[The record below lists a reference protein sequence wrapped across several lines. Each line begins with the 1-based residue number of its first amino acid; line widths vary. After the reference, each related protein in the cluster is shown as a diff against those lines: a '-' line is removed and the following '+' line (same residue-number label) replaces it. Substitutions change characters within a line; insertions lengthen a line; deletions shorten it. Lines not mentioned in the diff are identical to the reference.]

1 MSFQKQVYLNQA
13 LGNVGQISKAHHS
26 FCNVIPAIAAD
37 EFVKVGSF
45 VQSKA
50 TGATNENEV
59 IGASGK
65 AISGSILGV
74 VVRDSLKVAGDSTA
88 TLAVKKGE
96 NCAILTEGSIFIETD
111 LQSQAKK
118 GQYVFLKDADGTLA
132 FYNTTT
138 QSNYTYTGFRV
149 SKGNDTA
156 TSGLIEITT
165 ARA

>member
-1 MSFQKQVYLNQA
+1 MSFQKQVNANQA

-26 FCNVIPAIAAD
+26 FLNVIPAIAAD

-50 TGATNENEV
+50 APTNENEV

-74 VVRDSLKVAGDSTA
+74 VVRDSLKVAGDSTP
-88 TLAVKKGE
+88 TLEVKKGE
-96 NCAILTEGSIFIETD
+96 NCAVLNEGSIFIETS
-111 LQSQAKK
+111 LQAKK
-118 GQYVFLKDADGTLA
+118 GQYVFLKTDDGTLA
-132 FYNTTT
+132 FDNTATKA
-138 QSNYTYTGFRV
+138 SYTYTGFRV

-156 TSGLIEITT
+156 TAGLIEITT

>member
-1 MSFQKQVYLNQA
+1 MSFQKQVNLNQA
-13 LGNVGQISKAHHS
+13 LGNVGQISKAYHS

-37 EFVKVGSF
+37 ENVRVGSF
-45 VQSKA
+45 VQSK
-50 TGATNENEV
+50 TSPTNENEV

-96 NCAILTEGSIFIETD
+96 NCAILTEGSIFIETS
-111 LQSQAKK
+111 LQAKK

-132 FYNTTT
+132 FDNTATKT
-138 QSNYTYTGFRV
+138 SYTYTGFRV
-149 SKGNDTA
+149 SKGNETDA
-156 TSGLIEITT
+156 RGVIEITT

>member
-1 MSFQKQVYLNQA
+1 MSFQKQVNANQA

-26 FCNVIPAIAAD
+26 FLNVIPAIAAD

-45 VQSKA
+45 VQSK
-50 TGATNENEV
+50 TNATNENEV

-65 AISGSILGV
+65 QITGSILGV
-74 VVRDSLKVAGDSTA
+74 VVRDSLKVAGDSTP

-96 NCAILTEGSIFIETD
+96 NCAILTEGSIFIETS
-111 LQSQAKK
+111 LQAKK
-118 GQYVFLKDADGTLA
+118 GQYVFLKTDDGTLA
-132 FYNTTT
+132 FDNTATKT
-138 QSNYTYTGFRV
+138 SHTYTGFRV

-156 TSGLIEITT
+156 TAGIIEITT

>member
-1 MSFQKQVYLNQA
+1 MSFQKQVNLNQA

-37 EFVKVGSF
+37 DFVKVGSF
-45 VQSKA
+45 VQSS
-50 TGATNENEV
+50 TSATNENEV

-74 VVRDSLKVAGDSTA
+74 VVRDSLKVAADSTA

-96 NCAILTEGSIFIETD
+96 NCAILTEGSIFIETS
-111 LQSQAKK
+111 LQAKK

-132 FYNTTT
+132 FDNSATKA
-138 QSNYTYTGFRV
+138 SYTYTGFRV
-149 SKGNDTA
+149 SKGNETDA
-156 TSGLIEITT
+156 RGVIEITT

>member
-1 MSFQKQVYLNQA
+1 MSFQKQVNASQA

-50 TGATNENEV
+50 AATNENEV

-65 AISGSILGV
+65 AITGSILGV
-74 VVRDSLKVAGDSTA
+74 VVRDSLKVAGDSTP
-88 TLAVKKGE
+88 TLEVKKGE
-96 NCAILTEGSIFIETD
+96 NCAILTEGSIFIEVNV
-111 LQSQAKK
+111 QAQK
-118 GQYVFLKDADGTLA
+118 GKYVFLKTADGSLG
-132 FYNTTT
+132 FYDTTT
-138 QSNYTYTGFRV
+138 QSDYTYTGFRV
-149 SKGNDTA
+149 SKGHDT
-156 TSGLIEITT
+156 TSAGLIEITT

>member
-1 MSFQKQVYLNQA
+1 MSFQKQVNANQA

-26 FCNVIPAIAAD
+26 FLNVIPAIAAD

-45 VQSKA
+45 VQSSS
-50 TGATNENEV
+50 TATNENEV

-65 AISGSILGV
+65 QITGSILGV

-96 NCAILTEGSIFIETD
+96 NCAILTEGSIFIEVNVI
-111 LQSQAKK
+111 AKK
-118 GQYVFLKDADGTLA
+118 GQYVFLKTADGSLG
-132 FYNTTT
+132 FYNAST
-138 QSNYTYTGFRV
+138 QNDYTYTGFRV

-156 TSGLIEITT
+156 TAGLIEITT

>member
-1 MSFQKQVYLNQA
+1 MSFQKQVNLNQA

-45 VQSKA
+45 VQSS

-59 IGASGK
+59 VGASGK
-65 AISGSILGV
+65 QISGSILGV

-96 NCAILTEGSIFIETD
+96 NCAILTEGSIFIEVNAI
-111 LQSQAKK
+111 AKK
-118 GQYVFLKDADGTLA
+118 GQYVFLKDDDGTLA
-132 FYNTTT
+132 FDNRATKA
-138 QSNYTYTGFRV
+138 SHTYTGFRV
-149 SKGNDTA
+149 SKGNETA
-156 TSGLIEITT
+156 ARGVIEITT

>member
-1 MSFQKQVYLNQA
+1 MSFQKQVNLNQA

-37 EFVKVGSF
+37 ENVSVGSF

-50 TGATNENEV
+50 AGATNENEV

-65 AISGSILGV
+65 AITGSILGV

-96 NCAILTEGSIFIETD
+96 NCAILTEGSIFIETS
-111 LQSQAKK
+111 LQAKK
-118 GQYVFLKDADGTLA
+118 GQYVFLKTADGSLG
-132 FYNTTT
+132 FYNAST
-138 QSNYTYTGFRV
+138 QSDYTYTGFRV
-149 SKGNDTA
+149 SKGNDA
-156 TSGLIEITT
+156 AAAGLIEITT

>member
-1 MSFQKQVYLNQA
+1 MSFQKQVNLNQA

-45 VQSKA
+45 VQSK

-65 AISGSILGV
+65 AITGSILGV
-74 VVRDSLKVAGDSTA
+74 VVRDSLKVAGDSTP
-88 TLAVKKGE
+88 TLEVKKGE
-96 NCAILTEGSIFIETD
+96 NCAILTEGSIFIEVNAI
-111 LQSQAKK
+111 AKK
-118 GQYVFLKDADGTLA
+118 GQYVFLKTADGSLG
-132 FYNTTT
+132 FYNAST
-138 QSNYTYTGFRV
+138 QNDYTYTGFRV

-156 TSGLIEITT
+156 TAGLIEITT

>member
-1 MSFQKQVYLNQA
+1 MSFQKQVNANQA

-26 FCNVIPAIAAD
+26 FLNVIPAIAAD

-45 VQSKA
+45 VQSSS
-50 TGATNENEV
+50 TATNENEV

-74 VVRDSLKVAGDSTA
+74 VVRDSLKVTGDSTP
-88 TLAVKKGE
+88 TLEVKKGE
-96 NCAILTEGSIFIETD
+96 NCAVLNEGSIFIETS
-111 LQSQAKK
+111 LQAKK
-118 GQYVFLKDADGTLA
+118 GQYVFLKTDDGTLA
-132 FYNTTT
+132 FDNTATKA
-138 QSNYTYTGFRV
+138 NHTYTGFRV

-156 TSGLIEITT
+156 TAGLIEITT

>member
-1 MSFQKQVYLNQA
+1 MSFQKQVNANQA

-26 FCNVIPAIAAD
+26 FLNVIPAIAAD
-37 EFVKVGSF
+37 DFVKVGSF
-45 VQSKA
+45 VQSSS
-50 TGATNENEV
+50 TATNENEV

-65 AISGSILGV
+65 QITGSILGV

-96 NCAILTEGSIFIETD
+96 NCAILTEGSIFIEVNVI
-111 LQSQAKK
+111 AKK
-118 GQYVFLKDADGTLA
+118 GQYVFLKTADGSLG
-132 FYNTTT
+132 FYNAST
-138 QSNYTYTGFRV
+138 QNDYTYTGFRV

-156 TSGLIEITT
+156 TAGLIEITT

>member
-45 VQSKA
+45 VQSK
-50 TGATNENEV
+50 TSPTNENEV

-74 VVRDSLKVAGDSTA
+74 VVRDSLKVAADSTA

-96 NCAILTEGSIFIETD
+96 NCAVLNEGSIFIETS
-111 LQSQAKK
+111 LQAKK

-132 FYNTTT
+132 FDNAATKA
-138 QSNYTYTGFRV
+138 SHTYTGFRV
-149 SKGNDTA
+149 SKGNETDA
-156 TSGLIEITT
+156 RGVIEITT

>member
-1 MSFQKQVYLNQA
+1 MSFQKQVNLNQA

-45 VQSKA
+45 VQSSA
-50 TGATNENEV
+50 TATNENEV

-96 NCAILTEGSIFIETD
+96 NCAVLNEGSIFIETS
-111 LQSQAKK
+111 LQAKK
-118 GQYVFLKDADGTLA
+118 GQYVFLKTDDGTLA
-132 FYNTTT
+132 FDNSATKA
-138 QSNYTYTGFRV
+138 SYTYTGFRV
-149 SKGNDTA
+149 SKGNETA
-156 TSGLIEITT
+156 ARGVIEITT

>member
-1 MSFQKQVYLNQA
+1 MSFQKQVNLKQA

-37 EFVKVGSF
+37 ENVSVGSF
-45 VQSKA
+45 VQSK
-50 TGATNENEV
+50 TSSTNENEV

-65 AISGSILGV
+65 AITGSILGV

-96 NCAILTEGSIFIETD
+96 NCAVLNEGSIFIETS
-111 LQSQAKK
+111 LQAKK
-118 GQYVFLKDADGTLA
+118 GQYVFLKTDDGTLA
-132 FYNTTT
+132 FDNSATKA
-138 QSNYTYTGFRV
+138 SYTYTGFRV
-149 SKGNDTA
+149 SKGNETVA
-156 TSGLIEITT
+156 RGVIEITT

>member
-1 MSFQKQVYLNQA
+1 MSFQKQVNLNQA

-37 EFVKVGSF
+37 DFVKVGSF
-45 VQSKA
+45 VQSS
-50 TGATNENEV
+50 TSATNENEV

-74 VVRDSLKVAGDSTA
+74 VVRDSLKVAGDSTP

-96 NCAILTEGSIFIETD
+96 NCAILTEGSIFIETS
-111 LQSQAKK
+111 LQAKK
-118 GQYVFLKDADGTLA
+118 GQYVFLKTADGSLG
-132 FYNTTT
+132 FYNTST
-138 QSNYTYTGFRV
+138 QNDYTYTGFRV

-156 TSGLIEITT
+156 TAGLIEITT

>member
-45 VQSKA
+45 VQSSS
-50 TGATNENEV
+50 TATNENEV

-96 NCAILTEGSIFIETD
+96 NCAILTEGSIFIEVNAI
-111 LQSQAKK
+111 AKK
-118 GQYVFLKDADGTLA
+118 GQYVFLKDADGSLG
-132 FYNTTT
+132 FDNTATKA
-138 QSNYTYTGFRV
+138 SYTYTGFRV
-149 SKGNDTA
+149 SKGNETA
-156 TSGLIEITT
+156 ARGVIEITT

>member
-1 MSFQKQVYLNQA
+1 MSFQKQVNLNQA

-45 VQSKA
+45 VQSK

-96 NCAILTEGSIFIETD
+96 NCAILTESSIFIETS
-111 LQSQAKK
+111 LQAKK

-132 FYNTTT
+132 FDDTATKA
-138 QSNYTYTGFRV
+138 SYTYTGFRV
-149 SKGNDTA
+149 SKGNETA
-156 TSGLIEITT
+156 VRGVIEITT